1 MNGLDRLNDG
11 LAYLEAHLADEAAP
25 DIGEAA
31 RRACCGEHHF
41 RRMFASLAGVTL
53 TEYVRRR
60 RLTLAAF
67 ELIGSE
73 ARIIDIAVKY
83 GYGTADSFARAF
95 QAMHGLAPSEARRL
109 GRPLKAYPRMTFRL
123 TIEGGDEM
131 KYRLVEKEAF
141 RIVGMMKRVPLIYEG
156 VNPHIAELWSRLTPD
171 LIAELK
177 ALSDVE
183 PAGLIS
189 ASANFSE
196 GRKDGGEVDQYIGA
210 ATAQACPA
218 HLTALEVAASEWAV
232 FEAVGAFP
240 SALQSVWS
248 RIYAEWF
255 PSSSY
260 ELAPGPELLWNE
272 GQDTSKP
279 DYRSEIWIPVRRRL

>member
-1 MNGLDRLNDG
+1 MNGLERLNDA
-11 LAYLEAHLADEAAP
+11 LSYVEAHLVEEEEP

-31 RRACCGEHHF
+31 RLACCGEHHF
-41 RRMFASLAGVTL
+41 RRMFASLAGVSL

-83 GYGTADSFARAF
+83 GYGSPDAFARAF
-95 QAMHGLAPSEARRL
+95 QGLHGLTPSEARRL
-109 GRPLKAYPRMTFRL
+109 GQPLKAYPRMTFRL

-131 KYRLVEKEAF
+131 NYRLVEKEAF
-141 RIVGMMKRVPLIYEG
+141 RIVGIMKRVPLIYEG
-156 VNPHIAELWSRLTPD
+156 VNPHIAEMWSSLTAER
-171 LIAELK
+171 IAELK
-177 ALSDVE
+177 ALSDIE
-183 PAGLIS
+183 PGGLIS
-189 ASANFSE
+189 ASVNFAE
-196 GRKDGGEVDQYIGA
+196 GREEHGQLDQYIGA
-210 ATAQACPA
+210 ATTQACPP
-218 HLTALEVAASEWAV
+218 HLAALEVAASEWAV

-240 SALQSVWS
+240 SALQSVWG

-272 GQDTSKP
+272 GKDTSKP
-279 DYRSEIWIPVRRRL
+279 DYRSEIWIPVRRQR